1 MHKNFQVYNFLIKSV
16 YGSILLIFTAG
27 LIPLYAQEPPKT
39 NVLSPDTIEVAD
51 EADTIYHSPQKAAM
65 YSALLPGLGQIYNR
79 KYWKLPI
86 IYAGFGTLG
95 YFIVF
100 NNIHF
105 KEFRQAYKDFP
116 DYKLDYSYPL
126 NQEQI
131 ERGMYFYKRYRDL
144 SIIGTFGFYIFQIID
159 ATVDAHLFN
168 WDVGEDISLNIQP
181 SLTKPS
187 IYGGT
192 NSFGVRACLS
202 F

>member
-1 MHKNFQVYNFLIKSV
+1 MVRSVHGLIFLILTS
-16 YGSILLIFTAG
+16 G
-27 LIPLYAQEPPKT
+27 LIPLYSQETPKAE
-39 NVLSPDTIEVAD
+39 VLSPDTTEVTD
-51 EADTIYHSPQKAAM
+51 EADTLYHSPHKAAL
-65 YSALLPGLGQIYNR
+65 YSALLPSLGQIYNR
-79 KYWKLPI
+79 KYWKLPL

-100 NNIHF
+100 NNVHF

-126 NQEQI
+126 NLEQI

-144 SIIGTFGFYIFQIID
+144 SILGTFGFYLFQIID
-159 ATVDAHLFN
+159 ATVDAHLIN

-181 SLTKPS
+181 SLINPS